1 MKPNQEIARA
11 LYKKLLGLYPRAF
24 RERLGESM
32 EQTFTDRYNQRKRQ
46 AEGTLFGFVL
56 WMFLETAIGIVQ
68 EHIFFI
74 KEMNPMRHIL
84 ASLRL
89 PAIISFLIILPFM
102 LLEFVFVIVKRLH
115 FDLRDALDS
124 VAIFGILWFGVAAI
138 ILILMPIVRSL
149 RRAGKGMWVNSI
161 PVQRNTILTNPTSA
175 AIIGFLLALPFLTIL
190 SLLLLNIEPPFA
202 HLLNTPDPNQPNLI
216 GTLIPL
222 GAFLLAVAACLI
234 ARAPIVRT
242 LQMGGSLLAHPVNLL
257 LAVVILSFITI
268 LVVGLIV
275 DQYPCWI
282 GVPNCD

>member
-1 MKPNQEIARA
+1 
-11 LYKKLLGLYPRAF
+11 
-24 RERLGESM
+24 
-32 EQTFTDRYNQRKRQ
+32 
-46 AEGTLFGFVL
+46 
-56 WMFLETAIGIVQ
+56 
-68 EHIFFI
+68 
-74 KEMNPMRHIL
+74 
-84 ASLRL
+84 
-89 PAIISFLIILPFM
+89 
-102 LLEFVFVIVKRLH
+102 
-115 FDLRDALDS
+115 
-124 VAIFGILWFGVAAI
+124 
-138 ILILMPIVRSL
+138 VRSL

-234 ARAPIVRT
+234 ARAPIIRT
-242 LQMGGSLLAHPVNLL
+242 LQTGGSLLAHPVNLL

>member
-46 AEGTLFGFVL
+46 AEATLFGFVL

-68 EHIFFI
+68 EHIVFI
-74 KEMNPMRHIL
+74 KEMNPMRHFL
-84 ASLRL
+84 PSLRL

-124 VAIFGILWFGVAAI
+124 VVIFGILWFGVAAI

-149 RRAGKGMWVNSI
+149 RPVKKGMWVNST

-175 AIIGFLLALPFLTIL
+175 AIMGFLLALPFLTIL

-202 HLLNTPDPNQPNLI
+202 HLLNNPDPDQPNLI
-216 GTLIPL
+216 GALIPL

-234 ARAPIVRT
+234 ARAPIIRT
-242 LQMGGSLLAHPVNLL
+242 LQTGGSLLAHPVNLL